1 MKKNSVDKIINTC
14 YKSRRI
20 ISLSHGVVLCRIKTE
35 NHGIQFID
43 ESNLLILFQNILFK
57 VL

>member
-1 MKKNSVDKIINTC
+1 MKKISVDKIINTC

-57 VL
+57 V